1 MCVTGQFTE
10 ELARASPNSEL
21 EIRDWILWS
30 ALAPAQRVVNGQFDT
45 KYHISGS
52 RESLENNYQT
62 GITSITR
69 WWAWAHEPP
78 GLQTLLHCYMSPG
91 PGPGHWPLV
100 RPSYAGT
107 SCQDSSGVWSIPKYE
122 LNYRMNFSWAWPCT
136 TLSLSLSIRSSQSTN
151 NISLSA
157 NEWVKIILYVYA
169 LLHPPMYLNNNF
181 TYVVYNIYSSFEKK

>member
-45 KYHISGS
+45 KYHLSVGAG
-52 RESLENNYQT
+52 RVWRT
-62 GITSITR
+62 ITR
-69 WWAWAHEPP
+69 P
-78 GLQTLLHCYMSPG
+78 GSLPSLDDELEHTSPRGCRHCYIG
-91 PGPGHWPLV
+91 TCHQDLGLATGHWSGRV
-100 RPSYAGT
+100 NAGT

-157 NEWVKIILYVYA
+157 NDRVKIICICQDNYCE
-169 LLHPPMYLNNNF
+169 LLCCTHPCEYYCNRCVHYL
-181 TYVVYNIYSSFEKK
+181 